1 MAKIGR
7 KRNVT
12 SRERTGCVTC
22 RARHIKCDEGRPSC
36 QNCIRLDLECGGYP
50 SRIIFRDQTA
60 SLRQKHGGSSPGPEK
75 ATPIQLETNQP
86 DASKVSGAPQPQ
98 GFRASPA
105 TSWFTALVANLQT
118 SSLQASN
125 CSGNVEDL
133 STTSHLP
140 TEAVEVRRNSQT
152 YESAPSAALVPSS
165 VDLPE
170 HQHSVPDVE
179 MEAGMESAEGGGS
192 NRSYNA
198 NHDHEDDASHD
209 HDDYEDPDSDEE
221 ASSARSSRRSI
232 SAGSSMAEP
241 PPMSQPGSEPEPRPE
256 LENRPENRADEVQIQ
271 AAQGIE
277 DIVSDHNQLHHMVYN
292 HTRSQDAV
300 VSINTQT
307 SPPALSRG
315 VASHIAPEGL
325 MESAKFPQDI
335 IYYHHLRDDT
345 STSLLSILGLEE
357 IFKADHLD
365 RGFFSAALALS
376 ALSVSHSHGQ
386 GQASPAEQRLAAN
399 AGLHA
404 LDHFVSALRCV
415 RTVEDPVDASASAT
429 GSMDGGT
436 DVGTPSMLLPTDLKL
451 ITCRLATILFLAL
464 FELQRGQMRPWY
476 VHSRAAATFLSHHIN
491 TVRENVAGPSLIR
504 SFSRVAALLDI
515 YDRTYSVRPALP
527 EPGMSLVLSEAL
539 RSSPSSSDRLLAV
552 LPLVV
557 KLEEDW
563 RSDPGRESHWRI
575 MADDL
580 VEQLHAWYASLPSSE
595 LPDLSDAD
603 STSPGN
609 AGPMGITPIHFTGSR
624 QPTKAATDMI
634 HYLGSLVRL
643 QTRYLS
649 YTKVLPDNAEETVSM
664 ICRLAAGVPLC
675 SCVRMHAY
683 GHGMLPGLMNAY
695 YLTDNQQCKAWIRE
709 WVAAFPAAREGIWN
723 AKQAQRLISYVD
735 AEYGPTG
742 PRAGWTIIKVRMMD
756 MDDTDPPT
764 DDADSVRGNL
774 YQGLDS
780 EMSADPDKFFVE
792 IYARHARGWSI
803 DFVMIP

>member
-1 MAKIGR
+1 MVKIGR

-12 SRERTGCVTC
+12 SREKTGCVTC

-36 QNCIRLDLECGGYP
+36 QNVCQVKLPLPGYY
-50 SRIIFRDQTA
+50 I
-60 SLRQKHGGSSPGPEK
+60 LCKHGGSSPGPEK
-75 ATPIQLETNQP
+75 VAAIQPRASQP
-86 DASKVSGAPQPQ
+86 DSSEVSGAPQPQ
-98 GFRASPA
+98 GSRASPA
-105 TSWFTALVANLQT
+105 TSWFTALVANWQT

-125 CSGNVEDL
+125 CSGIAEDT
-133 STTSHLP
+133 STTGHLP
-140 TEAVEVRRNSQT
+140 TEAVENRRNSVT
-152 YESAPSAALVPSS
+152 YEAATSLALISSS
-165 VDLPE
+165 VLPE
-170 HQHSVPDVE
+170 HQRSVPDVE
-179 MEAGMESAEGGGS
+179 MEEGMESEGGGGS
-192 NRSYNA
+192 NRRYNA
-198 NHDHEDDASHD
+198 NHGHEDDAFDD
-209 HDDYEDPDSDEE
+209 HDDYEDPDLDVE
-221 ASSARSSRRSI
+221 ASSARYSRRSI
-232 SAGSSMAEP
+232 SAGLSMAEP
-241 PPMSQPGSEPEPRPE
+241 PPEPQPGRELEPRPE
-256 LENRPENRADEVQIQ
+256 LENGPENGADAVQIQ
-271 AAQGIE
+271 AAQPIE
-277 DIVSDHNQLHHMVYN
+277 DHVSDHSQLHHIVYN
-292 HTRSQDAV
+292 NTRSQDTV
-300 VSINTQT
+300 VGINTPA
-307 SPPALSRG
+307 SPQALSRG
-315 VASHIAPEGL
+315 VTSQIAPKGL
-325 MESAKFPQDI
+325 IESARFPQDM
-335 IYYHHLRDDT
+335 IYYHHLRDDA
-345 STSLLSILGLEE
+345 STGLLSILGLEE

-376 ALSVSHSHGQ
+376 ALSVSLSHGQ
-386 GQASPAEQRLAAN
+386 GQATAAEQRLAAN
-399 AGLHA
+399 ADLHA
-404 LDHFVSALRCV
+404 LDHFVCALRCV
-415 RTVEDPVDASASAT
+415 RTVDDPVDASASVS
-429 GSMDGGT
+429 GSVDDGT

-491 TVRENVAGPSLIR
+491 AVRENVAGPSLIR

-539 RSSPSSSDRLLAV
+539 RSSPNPSDRLLAV

-595 LPDLSDAD
+595 LPDTSDVD
-603 STSPGN
+603 SIPLGN
-609 AGPMGITPIHFTGSR
+609 TGHMGITPIHFTGSR
-624 QPTKAATDMI
+624 QPTRAATDMI

-649 YTKVLPDNAEETVSM
+649 YTKVLPDNAEETVTM
-664 ICRLAAGVPLC
+664 ICRLAAGVPLS
-675 SCVRMHAY
+675 SCVRVHAY

-723 AKQAQRLISYVD
+723 VKQAQRLIAYVD

-742 PRAGWTIIKVRMMD
+742 PRAGWTIIKVRMVD

-764 DDADSVRGNL
+764 DDAESVRGNL
-774 YQGLDS
+774 YQGLDP
-780 EMSADPDKFFVE
+780 EISAAPDKFFVE